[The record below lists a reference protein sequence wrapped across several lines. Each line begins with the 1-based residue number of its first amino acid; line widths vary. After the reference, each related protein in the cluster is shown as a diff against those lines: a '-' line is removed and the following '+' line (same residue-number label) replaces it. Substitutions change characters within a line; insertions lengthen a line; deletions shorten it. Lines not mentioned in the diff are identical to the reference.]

1 MDKPSFSS
9 SSSSPSFSIYNVEAK
24 SLGKNGRVIHLV
36 RVGRDRSLCGIVPGK
51 NSFGWLPKGNSYL
64 LGKMSC
70 PQCIRKFTAL
80 TTKAMFG
87 V

>member
-1 MDKPSFSS
+1 MDKPTFSS
-9 SSSSPSFSIYNVEAK
+9 SSCSSSFSIYNVEAK
-24 SLGKNGRVIHLV
+24 SLGKTGRVIHIV
-36 RVGRDRSLCGIVPGK
+36 PVGQDKSLCGVIPGK
-51 NSFGWLPKGNSYL
+51 NSFGWLPKGQSFL
-64 LGKMSC
+64 LGKMTC